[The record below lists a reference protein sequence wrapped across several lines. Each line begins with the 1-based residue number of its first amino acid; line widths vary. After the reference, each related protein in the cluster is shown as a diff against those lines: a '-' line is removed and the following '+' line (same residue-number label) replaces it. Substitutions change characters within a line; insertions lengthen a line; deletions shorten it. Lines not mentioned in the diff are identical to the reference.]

1 MCIGSR
7 WLKCVSNIT
16 TVYFILP
23 LHAIYLFAILSHK
36 LTDRN
41 LKNVT
46 SKLKLNFFFT
56 ILNV

>member
-23 LHAIYLFAILSHK
+23 LHAIYLFAMLSHK

-41 LKNVT
+41 LKNVI
-46 SKLKLNFFFT
+46 SKFKLNFFLQF
-56 ILNV
+56 